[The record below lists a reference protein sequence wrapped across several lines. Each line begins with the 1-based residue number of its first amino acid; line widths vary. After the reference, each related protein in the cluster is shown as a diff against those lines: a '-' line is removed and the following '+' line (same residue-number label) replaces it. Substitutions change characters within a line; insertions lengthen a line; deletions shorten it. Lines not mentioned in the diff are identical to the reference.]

1 MPKKFIKND
10 QPRKEEKFKR
20 KKGQNEWNQ
29 KANGSPYS
37 YQRKIKKREKAHNNQ
52 KWCRYV
58 CYAMLCHYTCW
69 ASNSWMIVKK
79 KEEKKGPKIMS
90 TVFHLTHFLFE
101 HGLVYAPFLD
111 KLIGFFFMT
120 AETRSVVCLFSTYIN
135 NHLICYIE
143 SLWYFHALVKWSV
156 WR

>member
-1 MPKKFIKND
+1 MKSKSQRLSLFVP
-10 QPRKEEKFKR
+10 EKDK
-20 KKGQNEWNQ
+20 KKGESTQQ
-29 KANGSPYS
+29 PKMVPV
-37 YQRKIKKREKAHNNQ
+37 
-52 KWCRYV
+52 CLL